1 MKTCIQDSQIIVTY
15 FKRIF
20 QYIPNTTIIT
30 QSRLPIYFWV
40 EAVNTICYTQNCTL
54 INKDLDKTPYEVMAN
69 RKPSLSY
76 FHVFGAKCF
85 VLKEEHLGKFDA
97 KAEEGIFLGYSLES
111 KAYRVYLIN
120 DDKLIE
126 SINVRFDDTKLPS
139 LQKENESDS
148 LEFENLEDIYIGEDE
163 PEADTR
169 EPIAN

>member
-1 MKTCIQDSQIIVTY
+1 
-15 FKRIF
+15 
-20 QYIPNTTIIT
+20 
-30 QSRLPIYFWV
+30 
-40 EAVNTICYTQNCTL
+40 
-54 INKDLDKTPYEVMAN
+54 MAN

-76 FHVFGAKCF
+76 FHVFGAKCY
-85 VLKEEHLGKFDA
+85 VLNEEHLGKFDA

-148 LEFENLEDIYIGEDE
+148 LEFENLDDIYI
-163 PEADTR
+163 
-169 EPIAN
+169 